1 MNPNL
6 RPDRLFC
13 TREDH
18 RLRVERVV
26 REIQAH
32 PGEPL
37 RLAKRTSNLFRSRQ
51 KHQGLRLDVADFC
64 HVISIENGRA
74 EVEGMTTF
82 EDFAD
87 ACLSRGFSPPV
98 VPELKTITV
107 GGAVT
112 GIGIE
117 SASFRNGFVHETVEE
132 MDILCGDGVVRTCRA
147 DNEHADLYFAFPN
160 SYGTLGYA
168 LRLVLRLERALP
180 NVKLSYR
187 RFAEAR
193 QLLSELESACAVE
206 GPGRPD
212 FVEAVAFAPDDFVLS
227 LGWRTQNSGP
237 TSPIAGKTPYYLTL
251 REKPTDLLTARDHL
265 WRWDA
270 DWFWCS
276 FRFGLQTPWI
286 RALVGRWML
295 RSSSYWK
302 ILTGWRK
309 YRMEEKVRALKKFF
323 RRPDHRREPVIQ
335 DVELPLPSCE
345 AFLDFYWKT
354 IDIRPLWLC
363 PIRPL
368 PSKQPWTLYDLPD
381 RLHVNFGFWDSV
393 PTTADLPK
401 DHFNRLLE
409 RKVVDLG
416 GHKSLYSTSYFEE
429 DEFWRIYA
437 GDAYRA
443 LKAKYDVGRALPD
456 LYAKAVKN
464 R

>member
-1 MNPNL
+1 MKE
-6 RPDRLFC
+6 LFC

-18 RLRVERVV
+18 EARVV
-26 REIQAH
+26 RLVERIRSA

-37 RLAKRTSNLFRSRQ
+37 RLGKKTSNLFRTRSR
-51 KHQGLRLDVADFC
+51 HRGRILDVSDFR
-64 HVISIENGRA
+64 HVISIRDHLA

-87 ACLSRGFSPPV
+87 ACLAHGFCPPV
-98 VPELKTITV
+98 VPELKTITI

-117 SASFRNGFVHETVEE
+117 SSSFRNGFVHETVEE
-132 MDILCGDGVVRTCRA
+132 MDILCGDGQVRTCRA
-147 DNEHADLYFAFPN
+147 DNEHADLFFSFPN

-168 LRLVLRLERALP
+168 LRLLVRLERAKP
-180 NVKLSYR
+180 NVKLRYER
-187 RFAEAR
+187 HRDPAGLLAALEAACDP
-193 QLLSELESACAVE
+193 SADDT
-206 GPGRPD
+206 PD

-227 LGWRTQNSGP
+227 LAWRTHETGP
-237 TSPIAGKTPYYLTL
+237 TSPIAGPTPYYLTL
-251 REKPTDLLTARDHL
+251 REKTTDLLTARDHL

-286 RALVGRWML
+286 RRLVGRLML

-302 ILTGWRK
+302 ILTAWRK
-309 YRMEEKVRALKKFF
+309 YRMEPKMRAIKRLFG
-323 RRPDHRREPVIQ
+323 RPIHLREPVIQ
-335 DVELPLPSCE
+335 DVELPLGACLE
-345 AFLDFYWKT
+345 FLDFYWKT

-368 PSKQPWTLYDLPD
+368 PASRPWALYDLPR

-393 PTTADLPK
+393 PTTPELAP

-429 DEFWRIYA
+429 DEFWRIYH
-437 GDAYRA
+437 GEAYRE
-443 LKAKYDVGRALPD
+443 LKAKYDAGGALPD